1 MDVQAEVDLPTQKQK
16 WTWAS
21 AALLCVLAS
30 PVFLVLKTLAFMMDL
45 NSFLFFFRGI
55 PRRLSRGVSSCSGV
69 GGVEWVYSGDR
80 GHSWAFG
87 RPQILLV
94 LFVEKPI

>member
-1 MDVQAEVDLPTQKQK
+1 MNVQAEVDLPTQKQK
-16 WTWAS
+16 WAWAS
-21 AALLCVLAS
+21 AALLCVLTS
-30 PVFLVLKTLAFMMDL
+30 PVFLVLKTLAFMMGL
-45 NSFLFFFRGI
+45 NSFLFFFGAFLVI
-55 PRRLSRGVSSCSGV
+55 SVVGFSSCSGV
-69 GGVEWVYSGDR
+69 GGLEWVYSGDR